1 METSRN
7 FERAI
12 VARYNLTSDYQLAK
26 LLGVKPSTISAHRTG
41 DAKTFGEEIGY
52 RIAELLDLPAEY
64 VLSCLA
70 AERSKDVK
78 IKKVWA
84 RIADLTRVAV
94 FAAVTLASSSF
105 VTPPAQAAGAGLCIL
120 CKIIRQWLRRVT
132 QLLGSAW
139 PMSQPARPPQ
149 ATRHASGCYPSF
161 LGGIMRMRKILPA
174 LSLAALTACGSHSGP
189 TNHDYGYHYDVAGA
203 SGLRVRYD
211 GNPAPTLEQIE
222 ALFTETEACAGIQ
235 ATGPLVIF
243 VHDTFGENSVYGQ
256 TFLDTGTI
264 TISSYLNPD
273 PQMSFWTYKH
283 EFVHYLLHQSGFP
296 IDQNAAHQSPL
307 FADCTQPPAG

>member
-1 METSRN
+1 
-7 FERAI
+7 
-12 VARYNLTSDYQLAK
+12 
-26 LLGVKPSTISAHRTG
+26 
-41 DAKTFGEEIGY
+41 
-52 RIAELLDLPAEY
+52 
-64 VLSCLA
+64 
-70 AERSKDVK
+70 
-78 IKKVWA
+78 
-84 RIADLTRVAV
+84 
-94 FAAVTLASSSF
+94 
-105 VTPPAQAAGAGLCIL
+105 
-120 CKIIRQWLRRVT
+120 
-132 QLLGSAW
+132 
-139 PMSQPARPPQ
+139 
-149 ATRHASGCYPSF
+149 
-161 LGGIMRMRKILPA
+161 MRMRKILPA